1 MRSSPIVHSAGPES
15 ITAVEGERLSFA
27 WDREE
32 TASSLQLKLKLKLN
46 WRQRLGVSLFQ
57 FRIWVDRIRE
67 SGQEQG

>member
-1 MRSSPIVHSAGPES
+1 MMRSSPIMHSTGPES

-32 TASSLQLKLKLKLN
+32 TASSLQLKLN